1 MTRRSRELHPRVILV
16 GGDLEV
22 GKSLVVLEIGIE
34 PRLDILDQPALH
46 EERVD
51 LALRLEV
58 VDVADLADELRR
70 SPVFGGGPEK
80 IAPRAGPQVL
90 RLADVDHPPRPIL
103 HEVDAGGGGERPHLR
118 DRRQTVWL
126 DIESVGVEREPFEG
140 LHLGIGP
147 RISGWFV
154 ILEVVGVVAD
164 HGPSVDRG
172 SHRGCRGMLTKHRSP
187 GARSCQELSMPSPGE
202 ARSLPPS
209 P

>member
-1 MTRRSRELHPRVILV
+1 M

-22 GKSLVVLEIGIE
+22 GKGLVVLEIGIE

-70 SPVFGGGPEK
+70 PPVFGSSPEK
-80 IAPRAGPQVL
+80 IAPRSGPQVL

-154 ILEVVGVVAD
+154 ILEVVVGVIAG
-164 HGPSVDRG
+164 HGPSVDGDCDGR
-172 SHRGCRGMLTKHRSP
+172 RGMLTKHRSP
-187 GARSCQELSMPSPGE
+187 GARSCQEPSMPSPGE